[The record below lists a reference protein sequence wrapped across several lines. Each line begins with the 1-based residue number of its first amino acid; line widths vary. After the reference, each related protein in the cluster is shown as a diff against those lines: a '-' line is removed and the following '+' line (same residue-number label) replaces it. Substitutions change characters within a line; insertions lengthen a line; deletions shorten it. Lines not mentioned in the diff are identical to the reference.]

1 VDPNLSRQTLQDLIN
16 ALTHGEKMITFANIL
31 DLLGYSKDYQSSSFI
46 KELPKTEGLL
56 PGEDGAPR
64 HPLLS
69 PPGRRKTLSN
79 TTEWTA
85 ATNVGPLLLEATQ
98 EDDKEEEEQ
107 APPMIERQNA
117 SKKLSPIR
125 PSTELDHKNQSPLS
139 LAPLSPSFARASSM
153 PTALP
158 PNSIESTTS
167 SGSGRSPHLRRFY
180 SDNSPKRAISM
191 EESQTLPPV
200 SYVQQYNRLAQELR
214 AALLK
219 QASDQ
224 GMNCLEVV
232 KYIFKKIDGNDSGAV
247 TSQEMLNFLQLPELN
262 LFNGEQDSNLES
274 FSQLL
279 LEQID
284 ENGYDKNNNRTFNF
298 C

>member
-1 VDPNLSRQTLQDLIN
+1 MRFQKLDPNLSRQTLQDLIN

-31 DLLGYSKDYQSSSFI
+31 DLLGYSKDYQTSSFI
-46 KELPKTEGLL
+46 KELPKTESLL
-56 PGEDGAPR
+56 PGEEDGAPR

-69 PPGRRKTLSN
+69 PPGRRKTLSK

-85 ATNVGPLLLEATQ
+85 PTNVGPLIHLS
-98 EDDKEEEEQ
+98 DDKEEREDEEQ

-125 PSTELDHKNQSPLS
+125 PSTELDHKNQSPLT
-139 LAPLSPSFARASSM
+139 LAPVSPPFARASSM
-153 PTALP
+153 PTTLP
-158 PNSIESTTS
+158 PTSIESTTS

-284 ENGYDKNNNRTFNF
+284 ENG
-298 C
+298 